1 MIYVIAI
8 GFVLMI
14 IISWLIYEVKNAPTI
29 DSELTYTRVILV
41 DDNEEDKQAY
51 HETLA

>member
-14 IISWLIYEVKNAPTI
+14 IIGWLIYEVKNAPTI
-29 DSELTYTRVILV
+29 DSELTYTRVILA
-41 DDNEEDKQAY
+41 DDTEEDEIKV
-51 HETLA
+51 L